1 MGLGT
6 LSALSKCK
14 NCMMASSRRGPECPS
29 ARTRRGRP
37 GPRQVE
43 AAGKLRSASTIL
55 SPAPRLASSC
65 SSEGDTIEG
74 MEWSNVSL
82 KYFGLCYAH
91 CKHSI
96 FIFQRPTI
104 RKKQDKICIDNVH
117 GIYPPSIEKRIYYDQ
132 QLQCHVKE

>member
-1 MGLGT
+1 MGSGT
-6 LSALSKCK
+6 LSSLSKCK
-14 NCMMASSRRGPECPS
+14 NCMMASSMRGPECPS

-82 KYFGLCYAH
+82 KYFKLCYLNFNTRLYKAYN
-91 CKHSI
+91 SE
-96 FIFQRPTI
+96 QVRPNGYCLENLKSTHPRLRKEYITI
-104 RKKQDKICIDNVH
+104 RNFNVM
-117 GIYPPSIEKRIYYDQ
+117 
-132 QLQCHVKE
+132 